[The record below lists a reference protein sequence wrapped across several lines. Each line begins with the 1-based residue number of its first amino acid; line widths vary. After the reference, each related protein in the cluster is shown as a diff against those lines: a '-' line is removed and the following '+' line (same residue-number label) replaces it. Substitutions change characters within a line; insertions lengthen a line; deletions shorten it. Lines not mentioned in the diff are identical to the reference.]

1 LTLLSDMAES
11 DDQRDATGG
20 QRILALDLG
29 EKRIGV
35 ALSDELHLLARSY
48 AVIERGSRRADF
60 EQIATIARDN
70 DVCHL
75 VVGLP
80 IDPRGEEGPL
90 ARWVRDYTADLAG
103 HLGLDYTLWDE
114 RLTTAE
120 ASASMRARGVRAEDQ
135 KEWIDA
141 VAAAFILQRYLDAQ
155 RR

>member
-1 LTLLSDMAES
+1 MAVS
-11 DDQRDATGG
+11 DDQPEGTDRR
-20 QRILALDLG
+20 RILALDLG
-29 EKRIGV
+29 QKRIGV
-35 ALSDELHLLARSY
+35 ALSDELHLIARSY
-48 AVIERGSRRADF
+48 TVIERSSRRADF
-60 EQIATIARDN
+60 EQIAEIAGDH
-70 DVCHL
+70 DVGHL

-90 ARWVRDYTADLAG
+90 ARWVRDYTADLAR
-103 HLGLDYTLWDE
+103 HLGLGYTLWDE
-114 RLTTAE
+114 RLTTSE

>member
-1 LTLLSDMAES
+1 MLDSEEQHDA
-11 DDQRDATGG
+11 ATGR
-20 QRILALDLG
+20 RILALDLG

-35 ALSDELHLLARSY
+35 ALSDELHLIARSY
-48 AVIERGSRRADF
+48 AVIERSSRKADF
-60 EQIATIARDN
+60 EQITTIVRDH
-70 DVCHL
+70 DVGHL

-80 IDPRGEEGPL
+80 IDPRGEEGAI

-103 HLGLDYTLWDE
+103 HLGVDYTLWDE

-120 ASASMRARGVRAEDQ
+120 ASASLRTRGVRAEDQ

-155 RR
+155 RN

>member
-1 LTLLSDMAES
+1 MLNSDE
-11 DDQRDATGG
+11 QRDAATRR
-20 QRILALDLG
+20 RILALDLG

-48 AVIERGSRRADF
+48 AVIERSSRKADF
-60 EQIATIARDN
+60 EQIATIARGH
-70 DVCHL
+70 DVGHL

-80 IDPRGEEGPL
+80 IDPRGEEGAI

-103 HLGLDYTLWDE
+103 HLGVDYTLWDE

-155 RR
+155 RD

>member
-1 LTLLSDMAES
+1 MVDSDN
-11 DDQRDATGG
+11 QRDVTDRR
-20 QRILALDLG
+20 RILALDLG

-35 ALSDELHLLARSY
+35 ALSDELQMLARSHS
-48 AVIERGSRRADF
+48 VIERSSRRADF
-60 EQIATIARDN
+60 DQIAAIAREH
-70 DVCHL
+70 DVGHL

-80 IDPRGEEGPL
+80 IDPQGEEGPL

-114 RLTTAE
+114 RLTTTE
-120 ASASMRARGVRAEDQ
+120 ASASMRARGVRAKDQ

>member
-1 LTLLSDMAES
+1 MVEGNDRC
-11 DDQRDATGG
+11 DDGDRR
-20 QRILALDLG
+20 RILALDLG

-35 ALSDELHLLARSY
+35 ALSDELHLIARSY
-48 AVIERGSRRADF
+48 TVIERSSRRADF
-60 EQIATIARDN
+60 EKIEAIAREH
-70 DVCHL
+70 DVGHL

-80 IDPRGEEGPL
+80 IDPQGEEGAL

-114 RLTTAE
+114 RLTTSE

-135 KEWIDA
+135 REWIDA

>member
-1 LTLLSDMAES
+1 MVDSEDVRNAA
-11 DDQRDATGG
+11 DGR
-20 QRILALDLG
+20 RILALDLG

-35 ALSDELHLLARSY
+35 ALSDELHLLARSHT
-48 AVIERGSRRADF
+48 VIERSSRQADF
-60 EQIATIARDN
+60 EQIAAIAREY
-70 DVCHL
+70 DVGHL

-80 IDPRGEEGPL
+80 IDPRGEEGAI

-120 ASASMRARGVRAEDQ
+120 ASASMRERGVRAEDQ

-155 RR
+155 RG

>member
-1 LTLLSDMAES
+1 MVDNE
-11 DDQRDATGG
+11 DQRDSLAG

-48 AVIERGSRRADF
+48 AVIERTSRKADF
-60 EQIATIARDN
+60 EQIAAIARDC
-70 DVCHL
+70 DVGHL

-80 IDPRGEEGPL
+80 IDPQGEEGAI
-90 ARWVRDYTADLAG
+90 ARWVRDYTADLAE
-103 HLGLDYTLWDE
+103 HLDVDYTLWDE

-120 ASASMRARGVRAEDQ
+120 ARASLRARGVRAEDQ

-141 VAAAFILQRYLDAQ
+141 VAAAFILQRYLDTQ
-155 RR
+155 RG